1 MRDMMNMM
9 KKAKEMQEKMQKIQE
24 EMANLQVTGTAGGG
38 LVSITLNGKNA
49 ITAIKIDP
57 SLLKPEEIEILE
69 DLIMAAYNEAKT
81 KIEIAMQEKT
91 KSMTAGLP
99 LPPGFKLPFS

>member
-38 LVSITLNGKNA
+38 LVSITLNGKNT

-91 KSMTAGLP
+91 KSMTAELP
-99 LPPGFKLPFS
+99 LPPDFKLPFS

>member
-9 KKAKEMQEKMQKIQE
+9 KKAKEMQAQMQKIQE
-24 EMANLQVTGTAGGG
+24 EMANLQEIGIAGGG
-38 LVSITLNGKNA
+38 LVSITLNGQNI

-57 SLLKPEEIEILE
+57 SLLKPEEAEILE

-81 KIEIAMQEKT
+81 KIEMAMTAKT
-91 KSMTAGLP
+91 QNMTAGLP
-99 LPPGFKLPFS
+99 LPPGFKLPF